1 MKYKFNKFGLELLL
15 QCKNCDT
22 EKYYQLLS
30 IFGIVP
36 HYIKCLNCNFNIQL
50 DINQIYN
57 NILSISDHLK
67 SSDIDY
73 ESDIAGVITSLL
85 IDDAH
90 YDFYYEG
97 VSLVKCAEWEFYP
110 HIKNLIIRSNNE

>member
-1 MKYKFNKFGLELLL
+1 MLL

-50 DINQIYN
+50 DINKIN
-57 NILSISDHLK
+57 SEILSISDCLK
-67 SSDIDY
+67 SSNNDY
-73 ESDIAGVITSLL
+73 ESDIAGVITSQL
-85 IDDAH
+85 IDEAH

-110 HIKNLIIRSNNE
+110 HIKNLILKSNNE